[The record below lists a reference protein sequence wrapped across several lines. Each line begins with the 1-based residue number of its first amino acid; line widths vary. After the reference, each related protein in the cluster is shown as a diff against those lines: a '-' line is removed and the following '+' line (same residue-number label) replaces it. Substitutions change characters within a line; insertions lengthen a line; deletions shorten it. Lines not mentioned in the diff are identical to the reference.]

1 MNAAALTG
9 TVLIVAAATLA
20 PPAAGADAKASARAV
35 LAQDAGAGDEPE
47 GPDKHEEP
55 DDSER
60 REKNGKGK
68 ARVTVRGCLHGT
80 TLGDVEAEEEDVRG
94 LTSSL
99 ALRASREIR
108 RRLKEYN
115 RHQVEVTGVLTPA
128 PRSPLSGRWGGT
140 TVTVGAVDP
149 RRSPAQQTQPAVASL
164 EVESVESLSPSCP

>member
-1 MNAAALTG
+1 MKAAALTG
-9 TVLIVAAATLA
+9 TVLFVAVTLA
-20 PPAAGADAKASARAV
+20 PPAAAAVAEASARAV
-35 LAQDAGAGDEPE
+35 LAQDAGAGDEPD
-47 GPDKHEEP
+47 GPDGHEP

-140 TVTVGAVDP
+140 TVTVGGVDP

-164 EVESVESLSPSCP
+164 EVESIESLSPSCP